1 MLTSVCV
8 FCGSSPG
15 RSPAFADAAAALGT
29 QLAQNGQTLIYG
41 VGNLGLMRRVADA
54 SLSAGGRVVGVMLRA
69 LNNREVAH
77 TGLSDLRIVETL
89 HERKALMADLADGFV
104 ALPGGIGTLDE
115 LFEIW
120 TWTQLDFQERKGRR
134 LPAGKM

>member
-15 RSPAFADAAAALGT
+15 RSPAFAAAADELRT
-29 QLAQNGQTLIYG
+29 RLAQNGQTLIYG
-41 VGNLGLMRRVADA
+41 GGNLGLMRRVADA

-69 LNNREVAH
+69 LSNREVAH

-134 LPAGKM
+134 LPAGEM